1 MRKMR
6 GWDMEEQKKKGI
18 WRPIL
23 AFPGLTMFGIGGFML
38 IIGMDILS
46 IAAFG
51 VGTGLLAAS
60 RLQKIA

>member
-1 MRKMR
+1 
-6 GWDMEEQKKKGI
+6 MEEQKKKGI